1 MVHITI
7 SPPSP
12 WDLASRATTGLAKLV
27 KKKRNNKKSGMEGK
41 QKKYLHLTSFLC
53 SSLALHSPTVWASFA
68 CMYVCHV
75 CTSAGMHKSERVEK
89 KDTDYFNFFLKI
101 L

>member
-1 MVHITI
+1 
-7 SPPSP
+7 
-12 WDLASRATTGLAKLV
+12 
-27 KKKRNNKKSGMEGK
+27 MEGK

-75 CTSAGMHKSERVEK
+75 CTSAGMHKSEHIEK
-89 KDTDYFNFFLKI
+89 KDTDYFNSFFKDSLKI
-101 L
+101 IWIKGDQSPNFIP